1 MSYGGTVLAAVTRM
15 KENRAMQKSGNKFRS
30 DKKDLYFKH
39 PDKHTSPSEKITE
52 KILTNEERTA
62 LRQKLRT
69 EVIKRRITD
78 AVFVVVGIILLVL
91 ILT

>member
-39 PDKHTSPSEKITE
+39 PNKHANPPKEITE
-52 KILTNEERTA
+52 KILTEEERIA
-62 LRQKLRT
+62 LRQKIRKEIIRRRT
-69 EVIKRRITD
+69 ID
-78 AVFVVVGIILLVL
+78 AIFVVVGIIVLVL